1 MVICYYDY
9 SIYPSQVIF
18 AIHRTYCLVSDSL
31 MTHYR
36 FFFGGHCT
44 ISRPFART
52 ICSNDRDHHGRT
64 LEQLHHSRSPDLPP
78 QSSQKYVERPF
89 RGEVLSP
96 WSGHHAKSPLRAA
109 LPLHRAGPTGGAGT
123 PASWSSPGA
132 DPLSQCAAALSLS
145 LSFRGCG
152 LEGGVTPVPQYENPP
167 PANQRGSTW
176 GDFEISPKN
185 LGSGRRLGSG
195 THGILHR
202 EMQHDVSYCA
212 I

>member
-1 MVICYYDY
+1 
-9 SIYPSQVIF
+9 
-18 AIHRTYCLVSDSL
+18 

-145 LSFRGCG
+145 LSLFGVVGWRVGLRPCPNMRIPRLRIRG
-152 LEGGVTPVPQYENPP
+152 
-167 PANQRGSTW
+167 A
-176 GDFEISPKN
+176 
-185 LGSGRRLGSG
+185 RLGVILKFHLRIWALGGGWAPGPTGFFIGRCSMMCHTVQFSTG
-195 THGILHR
+195 TRNPIS
-202 EMQHDVSYCA
+202 QHK
-212 I
+212 